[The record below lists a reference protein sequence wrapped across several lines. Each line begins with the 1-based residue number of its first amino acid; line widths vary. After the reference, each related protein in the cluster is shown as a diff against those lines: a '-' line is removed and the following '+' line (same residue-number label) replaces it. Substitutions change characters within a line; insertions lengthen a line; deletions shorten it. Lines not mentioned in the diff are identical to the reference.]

1 MSKTIIIT
9 GASRGF
15 GRIWAEALLKRGDN
29 VVATSRNVNSLK
41 GLADR
46 YGKQFLALELDVTD
60 KAATEAAVDQARR
73 HFGTIDVLINNAGYS
88 VFGAIEEN
96 SEQEARNLFEAN
108 VFGTLWMTQAVL
120 PVFRAQGKGHVV
132 QVSSVMGINTL
143 PTMGLYSATKFAVE
157 GFSEA
162 LQAEVKDFGI
172 HVTLIEP
179 NSFQTDFFGSS
190 ATRSAALPAY
200 AKVNADFLAGDG
212 LKPENVGD
220 PQATVA
226 ALLGVVDSEQ
236 PPLRL
241 FLGKL
246 CLPWTQYTYG
256 EKLAAWDKLK
266 EVSAQAHGK

>member
-15 GRIWAEALLKRGDN
+15 GRIWAEAFLNRGDN
-29 VVATSRNVNSLK
+29 VVATSRKASNLK
-41 GLADR
+41 ALADR

-60 KAATEAAVDQARR
+60 KAATAAAIVKAQK

-96 SEQEARNLFEAN
+96 TEKEARDLFEAN
-108 VFGTLWMTQAVL
+108 VFGTLWMTQGIL
-120 PVFRAQGKGHVV
+120 PVFRAQGHGHIV
-132 QVSSVMGINTL
+132 QLSSVMGINTL

-190 ATRSAALPAY
+190 SVQSTALAAY
-200 AKVNADFLAGDG
+200 AKVKSDFLAGDG

-220 PQATVA
+220 PHATVEA
-226 ALLGVVDSEQ
+226 ILGVVDAPE

-241 FLGKL
+241 FLGKVA
-246 CLPWTQYTYG
+246 LPWTQYTYG
-256 EKLAAWDKLK
+256 EKLAAWEKLK